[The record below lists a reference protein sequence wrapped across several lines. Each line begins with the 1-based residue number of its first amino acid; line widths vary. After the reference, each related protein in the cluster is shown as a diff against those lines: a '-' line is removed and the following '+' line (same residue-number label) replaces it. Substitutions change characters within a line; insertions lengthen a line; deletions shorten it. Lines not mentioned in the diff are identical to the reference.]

1 MKAPAPG
8 SSEAHTVE
16 ANDRP
21 AAGSVADESE
31 SQASAVEALNVGAC
45 EASQP
50 MSAEERLDAALD
62 AMTAGVQEACAGTE
76 VTFALSGLDQEGSV
90 LWNFGDGGFSQE
102 MAPTHIYDDAGSYDI
117 TVSVRA
123 HGDPIRTNRGE
134 HVVVRPKPEAE
145 MDWEF

>member
-1 MKAPAPG
+1 MDLPSLTVKAPAPA

-31 SQASAVEALNVGAC
+31 SQASAVEALNVEAPA

-62 AMTAGVQEACAGTE
+62 AMTASVQEACAGTE
-76 VTFALSGLDQEGSV
+76 VTFALSGLDKEG
-90 LWNFGDGGFSQE
+90 FGSLE
-102 MAPTHIYDDAGSYDI
+102 L
-117 TVSVRA
+117 R
-123 HGDPIRTNRGE
+123 
-134 HVVVRPKPEAE
+134 
-145 MDWEF
+145 